1 MYEIQLH
8 PGERIILTIRKHW
21 LIYVGMLIPFALI
34 TYLPLFLIDFIQAHS
49 IMGEAATIALS
60 LEGPGTRFVV
70 GAWWLIVW
78 MGFFSAVSRNF
89 LDVWILTNQRIVMIE
104 QHKFFKREV
113 LNIILEHVQDV
124 RSEVHGFF
132 PTIFGFG
139 TIDVDS
145 AGPSPKNFK
154 MQWAYRPLMVRDEVM
169 KHLTS
174 MYKGSNRSSIIDS
187 IV

>member
-1 MYEIQLH
+1 
-8 PGERIILTIRKHW
+8 
-21 LIYVGMLIPFALI
+21 
-34 TYLPLFLIDFIQAHS
+34 
-49 IMGEAATIALS
+49 
-60 LEGPGTRFVV
+60 
-70 GAWWLIVW
+70 
-78 MGFFSAVSRNF
+78 
-89 LDVWILTNQRIVMIE
+89 MIE